1 MFGKKGGVA
10 EKQKPQSPQ
19 AVLIQKIEQ
28 LGPGQQLMFR
38 LAEMYGPEIIIVEV
52 KKDYAGKGHKYAV
65 LGSPPVDGKP
75 GPKRNTIWETGNSK
89 AIAAWLLGREAKPY
103 A

>member
-1 MFGKKGGVA
+1 VK
-10 EKQKPQSPQ
+10 EKPKNPI
-19 AVLIQKIEQ
+19 AALTEQ
-28 LGPGQQLMFR
+28 IDQMGPGQQLMFR

-65 LGSPPVDGKP
+65 IGSPPVNGKP
-75 GPKRNTIWETGNSK
+75 GPTRNTIWETSKAK
-89 AIAAWLLGREAKPY
+89 AIAAWLVGRSFTPY